1 VELDNRMKQLLR
13 ELGRAIGELKASGH
27 SILLVEQNL
36 AFALKLAD
44 YVHILSKGKIVHSSA
59 PEELMRNE
67 AVKSRYLGV

>member
-1 VELDNRMKQLLR
+1 VR
-13 ELGRAIGELKASGH
+13 ELGRAIGELKAGGH

-36 AFALKLAD
+36 TFALKLAD
-44 YVHILSKGKIVHSSA
+44 YVYVLSKGKIVHTSS